1 MRAGSARP
9 YVHTHRSCFRGMP
22 RPAIHRDSH
31 LDPLTPRLCGRC
43 AQEDT
48 PGAYLDG
55 PYAHTHRSCSRGMPR
70 PTSHRDSH
78 LDPLTPR
85 PCGRRAQED
94 TPGAYLDGPHVHMHR
109 PCSRNMTRP
118 AIHRGSRLDPSTTLA
133 LLASLRMTHLG
144 RTLKTAALR
153 MTDDSAH
160 ALSIASVSI
169 SSSINST
176 QLIIVPYNNQMPKL
190 QVNRTLKPE
199 TRKSMQHEISCTR
212 DLNSS
217 PAASH
222 RTDTHLTYAVSSPAK
237 PSFVSSRKNP
247 KIPS

>member
-9 YVHTHRSCFRGMP
+9 YMHTHRP
-22 RPAIHRDSH
+22 
-31 LDPLTPRLCGRC
+31 
-43 AQEDT
+43 
-48 PGAYLDG
+48 
-55 PYAHTHRSCSRGMPR
+55 CSRGMPR
-70 PTSHRDSH
+70 PTSHRGSH

-85 PCGRRAQED
+85 PCDRHAQED
-94 TPGAYLDGPHVHMHR
+94 TPGAYLDGPHAHMQR
-109 PCSRNMTRP
+109 PCSRNTTRP
-118 AIHRGSRLDPSTTLA
+118 AIHHGSRLDPSTTLA

-144 RTLKTAALR
+144 RTLKTASLRMTHLGRTLKTAALR

-160 ALSIASVSI
+160 ALSMASVSI

-176 QLIIVPYNNQMPKL
+176 QLIIVPYNNQMSKL

-222 RTDTHLTYAVSSPAK
+222 RTDTQLTYAASSPAK
-237 PSFVSSRKNP
+237 PLLFLTG
-247 KIPS
+247 KIPKSPLDASAPADLKCRQVDNQIHLNR